1 MNKNKGRGKDSSP
14 VSRTNWTDPSLKF
27 LDWVNTFE
35 FEKTFIG
42 RIGHHLETR
51 FRIRYISLIF
61 LGCLGLSYLVFF
73 SFEVPYH
80 VQIGTVAHNSIKSP
94 ISIDVVDDVA
104 TESKRVQAELM
115 VPPVFDYDPKVF
127 DDLSNRI
134 YKAFE
139 TMRAHRQEVVTRSR
153 GFRPSEISKEYLSYR
168 EEFSKALETDVPQRI
183 FEWLAEKQ
191 FGIEIENNLIRTLEH
206 WSSEQRISESPQK
219 YVSPDHEKIIM
230 RVPHKDRGAEE
241 FAVPTSVVLDL
252 NNRDHFVLES
262 IHGLKNLADRDRL
275 LLKQFCYSLL
285 RPNLIFNKAETEER
299 KIKARSSVLPV
310 VISIKKNQVVVSE
323 GSIVEPLQMSVLEKI
338 RDQTSNQRKDFLAL
352 NLAFLL
358 LTLLLTFYSFTK
370 RFTVNQVR
378 LEAKDVFT
386 MGSVTLLVIVMCKVF
401 WFVADLLISRFGAVL
416 PENFYIYAAPVS
428 IGSMI
433 VSLLITYGEIVWLFT
448 LFASVVLSFLVPSP
462 YHILV
467 YSAISGI
474 MAARGVFKCGKRN
487 DIYLAGIKTGLVNAI
502 VAIILSL
509 ATQSSGQQWLG
520 EVGWIALAGL
530 TSGVVSAFLAL
541 AFVPM
546 FENLFGYTTDVK
558 LMELSNLNHPLLQEM
573 IVKAPGT
580 YHHSL
585 VVGSMVEAAAEKIGA
600 SPLLA
605 KVMAY
610 YHDIGKTEHSA
621 YFIENQKPGRNPHDQ
636 ISPYMS
642 KTVLIAHIKDGVEL
656 GMRFK
661 LGRPI
666 IDGILQHHGTTL
678 IAYFFNKSIELR
690 EENDDPVPEDEFR
703 YPGPKPQFKE
713 AALIMLADSIEAAA
727 RSLDEPTPMRLQNI
741 VKNII
746 QRKFMEG
753 QLEECN
759 LSLKDLSIIEQSFIR
774 TLIGIHHQRIDYP
787 RQAGGGASL
796 PPERPI
802 RVNGK
807 KPQLPS

>member
-1 MNKNKGRGKDSSP
+1 MNRSKGRGKDSQQVTRP
-14 VSRTNWTDPSLKF
+14 NWTDPSQKF

-42 RIGHHLETR
+42 RIGHYLETR
-51 FRIRYISLIF
+51 FHIRYLALTF

-73 SFEVPYH
+73 SFEAPYH
-80 VQIGTVAHNSIKSP
+80 VQVGAIAHNSVKSP
-94 ISIDVVDDVA
+94 ISIDVVDDIA
-104 TESKRVQAELM
+104 TESKRVQAELT
-115 VPPVFDYDPKVF
+115 VPPVFDYDAKVF

-134 YKAFE
+134 YKGFE
-139 TMRAHRQEVVTRSR
+139 SMRSHRQEVLAHTK
-153 GFRPSEISKEYLSYR
+153 GFRPVEISKEYLVYR
-168 EEFSKALETDVPQRI
+168 EEFSKILETDVPQRI

-191 FGIEIENNLIRTLEH
+191 FSIEVENNLIRTLEH

-219 YVSPDHEKIIM
+219 YISPDHEKIIV
-230 RVPHKDRGAEE
+230 RVPHKDRGSEE
-241 FAVPTSVVLDL
+241 FAVPTTAVLDL
-252 NNRDHFVLES
+252 NNRDHFDLDA
-262 IHGLKNLADRDRL
+262 IHGLRNLEERDKL
-275 LLKQFCYSLL
+275 VLKQFTYSLL

-299 KIKARSSVLPV
+299 KVKARNSVLPV
-310 VISIKKNQVVVSE
+310 VISLRKNQVIVSE
-323 GSIVEPLQMSVLEKI
+323 GSIVEPMQIAILEKI

-358 LTLLLTFYSFTK
+358 LTLLLTFFSFTK

-378 LEAKDVFT
+378 IEPKDVFT
-386 MGSVTLLVIVMCKVF
+386 MGAVTLLTIVTCKVF
-401 WFVADLLISRFGAVL
+401 WFVADLLISRFGALL
-416 PENFYIYAAPVS
+416 PENFYIYAAPIS

-433 VSLLITYGEIVWLFT
+433 VSLLINFGEIVWLYT
-448 LFASVVLSFLVPSP
+448 LFVSVVMSFLVPSP

-467 YSAISGI
+467 YSSISGI
-474 MAARGVFKCGKRN
+474 MAARGVFKCHKRN
-487 DIYLAGIKTGLVNAI
+487 DIYLAGVKTGLVNAA

-509 ATQSSGQQWLG
+509 ATQSSGVQWMT
-520 EVGWIALAGL
+520 EIGWIALAGL
-530 TSGVVSAFLAL
+530 ASGVISAFLAL
-541 AFVPM
+541 AFIPM

-573 IVKAPGT
+573 VVKAPGT

-656 GMRFK
+656 GMRYK

-678 IAYFFNKSIELR
+678 IAYFFNKSIEIR
-690 EENDDPVPEDEFR
+690 EENDDPIPEDEFR

-727 RSLDEPTPMRLQNI
+727 RSLDEPTPIRLQNI

-802 RVNGK
+802 RINGK
-807 KPQLPS
+807 KSHLPS

>member
-1 MNKNKGRGKDSSP
+1 MSKSKGRGKDSSP
-14 VSRTNWTDPSLKF
+14 VSRVNWTDPSLKF

-35 FEKTFIG
+35 FEKTFVG
-42 RIGHHLETR
+42 RIGQYLEKR
-51 FRIRYISLIF
+51 FHIRYLALTFI
-61 LGCLGLSYLVFF
+61 GCLGLSYLVFF

-80 VQIGTVAHNSIKSP
+80 VQVGTIAHNSVKSP
-94 ISIDVVDDVA
+94 INIDVVDDVA
-104 TESKRVQAELM
+104 TESKRFQAESS

-139 TMRAHRQEVVTRSR
+139 MMRAHRQDVILRAKNKNNAEV
-153 GFRPSEISKEYLSYR
+153 SKEYLAYR
-168 EEFSKALETDVPQRI
+168 DEFSKVMENDVPQRI

-191 FGIEIENNLIRTLEH
+191 FGIEVENNLIRTLEH

-219 YVSPDHEKIIM
+219 YISPEHEKIIV
-230 RVPHKDRGAEE
+230 RVPHKDGGKEE
-241 FAVPTSVVLDL
+241 FAVATTAVLDL
-252 NNRDHFVLES
+252 NNRDHFALES
-262 IHGLKNLADRDRL
+262 IHGLRNMTDRDRL
-275 LLKQFCYSLL
+275 LLKQFTYSLL
-285 RPNLIFNKAETEER
+285 RPNLTFNKPETEER
-299 KIKARSSVLPV
+299 KGKARGSVLPV
-310 VISIKKNQVVVSE
+310 VISLKKNQVIVSE
-323 GSIVEPLQMSVLEKI
+323 GSIVEPLQIAILEKI
-338 RDQTSNQRKDFLAL
+338 KDQTSNQRRDFLAL

-358 LTLLLTFYSFTK
+358 LTLLLTFFSFTK
-370 RFTVNQVR
+370 RFTINQVR
-378 LEAKDVFT
+378 VEPKDVLT
-386 MGSVTLLVIVMCKVF
+386 MGCVTLLTIVMCKVF
-401 WFVADLLISRFGAVL
+401 WFVADLLVTRFGAVL

-448 LFASVVLSFLVPSP
+448 FFGSVVISFLVPSP

-467 YSAISGI
+467 YSSISGI
-474 MAARGVFKCGKRN
+474 MAARGVFKCHKRN
-487 DIYLAGIKTGLVNAI
+487 DIYLAGIKTGTVNAI
-502 VAIILSL
+502 TATILTL
-509 ATQSSGQQWLG
+509 ATQNTGAQWIT
-520 EVGWIALAGL
+520 EVGWIALAGMI
-530 TSGVVSAFLAL
+530 SGVMSAFLAL

-558 LMELSNLNHPLLQEM
+558 LMELSNLNHPLLKDM

-610 YHDIGKTEHSA
+610 YHDIGKTSHSA
-621 YFIENQKPGRNPHDQ
+621 YFIENQKPGRNPHDH

-656 GMRFK
+656 GMQYK

-678 IAYFFNKSIELR
+678 IAYFFNKSIEIR
-690 EENDDPVPEDEFR
+690 EENEDAVGEDEFR

-746 QRKFMEG
+746 QRKFMEA

-759 LSLKDLSIIEQSFIR
+759 LSLKDLSVIEQSFIR

-787 RQAGGGASL
+787 KSAGGGASL
-796 PPERPI
+796 APEPVRI
-802 RVNGK
+802 NGK
-807 KPQLPS
+807 KPHLPT

>member
-1 MNKNKGRGKDSSP
+1 MSKSKGRGKDSSP

-42 RIGHHLETR
+42 RIGHYLEKRFHL
-51 FRIRYISLIF
+51 RYLTFTF
-61 LGCLGLSYLVFF
+61 LGCLGLAHLVFF
-73 SFEVPYH
+73 SFEGHYNFQV
-80 VQIGTVAHNSIKSP
+80 GAVAHNSIKSP
-94 ISIDVVDDVA
+94 INIDVVDDVA
-104 TESKRVQAELM
+104 TESKRFQAELS

-134 YKAFE
+134 YKGFE
-139 TMRAHRQEVVTRSR
+139 LMRVHRQDVRAGR
-153 GFRPSEISKEYLSYR
+153 NAISKEYLKYR
-168 EEFSKALETDVPQRI
+168 DEFSKILEIDVPQRI

-219 YVSPDHEKIIM
+219 HISPEHEKIIV
-230 RVPHKDRGAEE
+230 RLPHSGSGTKE
-241 FAVPTSVVLDL
+241 FAIPAAAVLDL
-252 NNRDHFVLES
+252 SNRDHFALEP
-262 IHGLKNLADRDRL
+262 INGLRNLTDRDRL
-275 LLKQFCYSLL
+275 LLKQFTYSLL
-285 RPNLIFNKAETEER
+285 RPNLSFNKAETEER
-299 KIKARSSVLPV
+299 KSKARGSVLPV
-310 VISIKKNQVVVSE
+310 VISLKKNQVIVSE
-323 GSIVEPLQMSVLEKI
+323 GSIVEPLQIAILEKI
-338 RDQTSNQRKDFLAL
+338 KDQTSNQRRDFLSL

-358 LTLLLTFYSFTK
+358 LILLLTFFSFTK

-378 LEAKDVFT
+378 VEPKDVLT
-386 MGSVTLLVIVMCKVF
+386 MGCLVLLSIVTCKVF
-401 WFVADLLISRFGAVL
+401 WFVADLIVTRFGAVL

-428 IGSMI
+428 MGSMI

-448 LFASVVLSFLVPSP
+448 FFGSVVLSFLVPSP

-467 YSAISGI
+467 YSTISGI
-474 MAARGVFKCGKRN
+474 MAARGVFKCHKRN
-487 DIYLAGIKTGLVNAI
+487 DIYFAGIKTGVVNA
-502 VAIILSL
+502 VTATILTL
-509 ATQSSGQQWLG
+509 ATQNTGTQWVT
-520 EVGWIALAGL
+520 EIGWIALAGL
-530 TSGVVSAFLAL
+530 ISGVTSAFLAL

-546 FENLFGYTTDVK
+546 FENIFGYTTDVK

-573 IVKAPGT
+573 VVKAPGT

-585 VVGSMVEAAAEKIGA
+585 VVGSMVEAASEKIGA

-610 YHDIGKTEHSA
+610 YHDIGKTSHSA
-621 YFIENQKPGRNPHDQ
+621 YFIENQKPGRNPHDH

-656 GMRFK
+656 GMKYK

-678 IAYFFNKSIELR
+678 IAYFFNKSIEMR
-690 EENDDPVPEDEFR
+690 EENDDPVPENEFR

-753 QLEECN
+753 QLEDCN
-759 LSLKDLSIIEQSFIR
+759 LSLKDLSVIEQSFIR

-787 RQAGGGASL
+787 KAAGGGASH
-796 PPERPI
+796 PPEPI
-802 RVNGK
+802 RINGK
-807 KPQLPS
+807 KPHLPS

>member
-1 MNKNKGRGKDSSP
+1 MNKSKGRGKDTSP
-14 VSRTNWTDPSLKF
+14 VSRENWTDPSLKF
-27 LDWVNTFE
+27 LDWVNAFE

-42 RIGHHLETR
+42 RVGYYLEKRFHL
-51 FRIRYISLIF
+51 RYLALTF
-61 LGCLGLSYLVFF
+61 LGCFGLAYLVFY
-73 SFEVPYH
+73 SYEANYH
-80 VQIGTVAHNSIKSP
+80 VQVGIVARSSIKSP
-94 ISIDVVDDVA
+94 INIDVVDDVA
-104 TESKRVQAELM
+104 TESKRFQAELS
-115 VPPVFDYDPKVF
+115 VPPVFDYDSKVF
-127 DDLSNRI
+127 DELSNRI
-134 YKAFE
+134 YKGFE
-139 TMRAHRQEVVTRSR
+139 MMRAHRRDVIFAKKSR
-153 GFRPSEISKEYLSYR
+153 NTQISKEYLKYR
-168 EEFSKALETDVPQRI
+168 EEFSKILEIDVPQRI

-191 FGIEIENNLIRTLEH
+191 FGIEIENNLIRTLEY

-219 YVSPDHEKIIM
+219 YISSEHEKIIV
-230 RVPHKDRGAEE
+230 RLSLKGETKEYPLPA
-241 FAVPTSVVLDL
+241 TVVLDL
-252 NNRDHFVLES
+252 SNRDHFVLES
-262 IHGLKNLADRDRL
+262 VHGLRNLTDRDRL
-275 LLKQFCYSLL
+275 LLKQFTYSLL
-285 RPNLIFNKAETEER
+285 RPNLSFNKLETEER
-299 KIKARSSVLPV
+299 RNKARGSVLPII
-310 VISIKKNQVVVSE
+310 ISLKKNQVIVSE
-323 GSIVEPLQMSVLEKI
+323 GSIIEPLQIAILEKI
-338 RDQTSNQRKDFLAL
+338 KDQTSNQRREFLSL

-358 LTLLLTFYSFTK
+358 LTLLLTFFSFTK

-378 LEAKDVFT
+378 VEPKDVLS
-386 MGSVTLLVIVMCKVF
+386 MGCVTLITIVTCKIF
-401 WFVADLLISRFGAVL
+401 WFVADLLVTRFGAVL

-428 IGSMI
+428 MGSMI

-448 LFASVVLSFLVPSP
+448 FFGAVVVSFLVPSP

-467 YSAISGI
+467 YSSISGI
-474 MAARGVFKCGKRN
+474 MAARGVFKCHKRN
-487 DIYLAGIKTGLVNAI
+487 DIYFAGIKTGIVNAI
-502 VAIILSL
+502 AATILTL
-509 ATQSSGQQWLG
+509 ATQNTGAQWIT

-530 TSGVVSAFLAL
+530 TSGVMSAFLAL

-610 YHDIGKTEHSA
+610 YHDIGKTSHSA
-621 YFIENQKPGRNPHDQ
+621 YFIENQKPGRNPHDH

-656 GMRFK
+656 GMKYK

-678 IAYFFNKSIELR
+678 IAYFFNKSIEMG

-753 QLEECN
+753 QLEDCN

-787 RQAGGGASL
+787 KSAGGGTSL
-796 PPERPI
+796 APEPLRI
-802 RVNGK
+802 NNGK
-807 KPQLPS
+807 KPHLPS